1 MQQWEYVVLRQNYL
15 DMLQTI
21 ETIGK
26 NGWELVNAV
35 LDNNGFYTTFFK
47 RPLVVVEAVEAV
59 EEKVLT
65 HRSDKYIWYHDES
78 FCNRADLDK
87 FGDCPVC
94 KIHPDTQSVCG
105 RPNPNYTE

>member
-1 MQQWEYVVLRQNYL
+1 MQKWEYVVLRQSYL

-21 ETIGK
+21 ETTGK

-35 LDNNGFYTTFFK
+35 LDNGLYTTFFK
-47 RPLVVVEAVEAV
+47 RPLVEV
-59 EEKVLT
+59 EEKPLT
-65 HRSDKYIWYHDES
+65 HRSDKFIWYHDES
-78 FCNRADLDK
+78 FCHQSQLDQ